1 MRLFLLVLVLVF
13 FIQSVPVFAFQTK
26 PFNPRETE
34 YKWPTNASKLISASF
49 GETRSAHFH
58 AAIDVKTWGRVGFEL
73 YATRD
78 GILSRVARSPLGY
91 GNVIYLKHDDG
102 SYSVYAH
109 MDRFIKKIEQLVDSL
124 RWENRVF
131 VFDESMEKY
140 GIYFKK
146 GELIG
151 YSGASGAGPA
161 HIHFELRTPTESPFN
176 PLLTSIKIKDTRAPR
191 FSALAIEPLDIKAK
205 VEGEKKVF
213 IKNARATG
221 RNFDFGTIDVQGE
234 VGLAVDAFDQAD
246 GAANVLAVYELEL
259 RIENEILFHS
269 RIDSFSYSGTRQM
282 FLDRVYSI
290 LKKRNRGFQ
299 RLYRRDGNELPFYE
313 IAKPNAKLNL
323 PVGLHSYE
331 IIARDFYGNQT
342 KAYGRLNVLAT
353 NNLAKEETK
362 LFESLKVSSKSTY
375 PKKLEDWDWQND
387 WVKPEGDHKSQTEI
401 NLRSL
406 DFNQVHKR
414 ISISQEKEQAINL
427 EAQGSVL
434 LSFDKLSVLLHRIKP
449 GFKTTVLTPDQ
460 LMTVRFGKDAVYDTL
475 SLTVG
480 HVFNDTLGVEMIYVL
495 PEQEPLKRG
504 FSIELILDESY
515 TYPEKTSFYK
525 YNFRTRKVDFSQSTA
540 KQNTITAS
548 LRDFGVYHV
557 LQDTIPPTLERPKL
571 YRKSGGKWA
580 ASVKGKDNLSGID
593 YNRSRFSVNGE
604 EGILEYDPEEDRIV
618 YYHPKFKPLRRNEFL
633 LEVYD
638 LEGNKVVETFTVR
651 L

>member
-1 MRLFLLVLVLVF
+1 MRLVFLIFVF
-13 FIQSVPVFAFQTK
+13 LFHSAASFAYQTK
-26 PFNPRETE
+26 PFDPKNTD
-34 YKWPTNASKLISASF
+34 YKWPTNASKLASASF

-73 YATRD
+73 YATRE
-78 GILSRVARSPLGY
+78 GILTRVARSPFGY

-109 MDRFIKKIEQLVDSL
+109 MDRFNKKIEKLVDSL
-124 RWENRVF
+124 RWENKVF
-131 VFDESMEKY
+131 VFDKNMEKY
-140 GIYFKK
+140 GIYFKQ

-191 FSALAIEPLDIKAK
+191 FSALAIEPLDIRAK
-205 VEGEKKVF
+205 VEGEKKIF

-221 RNFDFGTIDVQGE
+221 RNFDFGTIDVEGE

-259 RIENEILFHS
+259 KIEDEILFHS
-269 RIDSFSYSGTRQM
+269 RIDSFSYAGTRQM

-299 RLYRRDGNELPFYE
+299 RLYRHDGNDLPFYE
-313 IAKPNAKLNL
+313 VAKPNAKLNL
-323 PVGLHSYE
+323 PVGLHKFE
-331 IIARDFYGNQT
+331 ITARDFYGNQT
-342 KAYGRLNVLAT
+342 KAYGKLNVLAADE
-353 NNLAKEETK
+353 LAKEDIK
-362 LFESLKVSSKSTY
+362 LYEKLELNPISTY
-375 PKKLEDWDWQND
+375 PKKLESWDWQND
-387 WVKPEGDHKSQTEI
+387 WVKPEGDKTAQTEV

-406 DFNQVHKR
+406 DFTQVHKR
-414 ISISQEKEQAINL
+414 IHISQKDEQAINL
-427 EAQGSVL
+427 ESQGSVL
-434 LSFDKLSVLLHRIKP
+434 MTFEGQQVLLHRIKP
-449 GFKTTVLTPDQ
+449 GFKTTILTPDQ

-475 SLTVG
+475 SVTAG
-480 HVFNDTLGVEMIYVL
+480 HVFNDTLGIEMIYVL

-504 FSIELILDESY
+504 FSVELTLDESY
-515 TYPEKTSFYK
+515 RYPERTSFYK
-525 YNFRTRKVDFSQSTA
+525 YNYRTRRVDFAASVA

-548 LRDFGVYHV
+548 LRDFGVFHV
-557 LQDTIPPTLERPKL
+557 LQDTIPPTLEKPRI
-571 YRKSGGKWA
+571 YRKSGGKWS

-618 YYHPKFKPLRRNEFL
+618 YYHPTFKPKKLNEFL